1 MLPQTRDVRYCA
13 AGESCMEASS
23 DIPFEIDRGSVF
35 ATLHLDP
42 NGQYAGEVD
51 ALIDAARRV
60 ARPRA
65 FYRAAVVL
73 EREPDAIV
81 IAEAG
86 DPIELEAGQA
96 IDGCKLPSPRSSG
109 APVRGAA
116 TAQVRLASRA
126 LRINLEGV
134 TQVFPY
140 VATCGVEL
148 DSIPIA
154 GGDVFGQFCRD
165 TIKEM
170 ALWAALSHLYVHLT
184 ETFGL
189 GVLASM
195 NPGSGEANVWPIEQQ
210 TDLFAFLGNVSESIG
225 VVLTGSC
232 LMVPNKSVSGILYPS
247 SSGFE
252 NCQLCNQKRCSHRRA
267 PFDPELWAKTC
278 GEG

>member
-1 MLPQTRDVRYCA
+1 MKVLD
-13 AGESCMEASS
+13 
-23 DIPFEIDRGSVF
+23 DIPFEIDADSVF
-35 ATLHLDP
+35 ATVHIDR
-42 NGQYAGEVD
+42 GSQYADEVS
-51 ALIDAARRV
+51 AIIDAAGRV
-60 ARPRA
+60 VRPRA

-73 EREPDAIV
+73 DREPEAIV

-86 DPIELEAGQA
+86 DYDELSGGHDV
-96 IDGCKLPSPRSSG
+96 DGCKLPPPPARK
-109 APVRGAA
+109 APPAAAA
-116 TAQVRLASRA
+116 TRARLASRA
-126 LRINLEGV
+126 LRINLEGAE
-134 TQVFPY
+134 QVFPY
-140 VATCGVEL
+140 VATCGAEL
-148 DSIPIA
+148 DSIPLA
-154 GGDVFGQFCRD
+154 AGDVFGQFCRD

-189 GVLASM
+189 GALASM

-210 TDLFAFLGNVSESIG
+210 RDLFAFLGNVPDSIG

-267 PFDPELWAKTC
+267 PFDAELWAKTC
-278 GEG
+278 GDG